1 RRRPPA
7 ARGRIPDDRSAP
19 AQRRGRRHHRLP
31 GGRGPPRP
39 TLPGGTPLS
48 PRKTP
53 APGGAAGSAEEPVR
67 YADLMEELERILEDL
82 ENDAIDVDELA
93 ARVKRAS
100 ELIRTCRE
108 RLAHSKAEIEQ
119 VVAELDT

>member
-1 RRRPPA
+1 M
-7 ARGRIPDDRSAP
+7 
-19 AQRRGRRHHRLP
+19 
-31 GGRGPPRP
+31 
-39 TLPGGTPLS
+39 T

-53 APGGAAGSAEEPVR
+53 DRDTVQEGVR
-67 YADLMEELERILEDL
+67 YADLMAELEQILEDL

-108 RLAHSKAEIEQ
+108 RLTHSRAEIEQ
-119 VVAELDT
+119 VVADLQTLDAGSEDAAVETDEDRS

>member
-1 RRRPPA
+1 M
-7 ARGRIPDDRSAP
+7 
-19 AQRRGRRHHRLP
+19 
-31 GGRGPPRP
+31 
-39 TLPGGTPLS
+39 T

-53 APGGAAGSAEEPVR
+53 ASGGAAGSAEEPVR

-100 ELIRTCRE
+100 ELIRICRE

-119 VVAELDT
+119 VVAELQTLDTGSEDDTGESDEDPF

>member
-1 RRRPPA
+1 
-7 ARGRIPDDRSAP
+7 
-19 AQRRGRRHHRLP
+19 L
-31 GGRGPPRP
+31 
-39 TLPGGTPLS
+39 T

-53 APGGAAGSAEEPVR
+53 ASGGAAESAKEPVR

-100 ELIRTCRE
+100 ELIRICRE
-108 RLAHSKAEIEQ
+108 RLAYSKAEIEQ
-119 VVAELDT
+119 VVAELQTLDTGSEDDTGESDEDPF